1 VTAVES
7 PLTPAQPVRG
17 TRKRLDHIDAM
28 RPVKQAGVVSTHTLL
43 VFAPVAAGL
52 AAGASLQLLHVTREA
67 FLFVSACMLAYSV
80 RDLRGINHA
89 TFWRRRFAL
98 VAVPYLCWTVI
109 YFVVGL
115 PGAHATPRADVVH
128 LLYLFGTGYYQLY
141 YLLVLLEF
149 YALFPL
155 LLILLRK
162 TTGHHGL
169 VLLASGLAQLVLVST
184 MHWGLVPAWM
194 QGYWATREVTS
205 YQFYL
210 VAGMVVAMHLDEFH
224 EWLCSHVALIVSGT
238 LAAAV
243 AAEVWYYLAADH
255 VASWLG
261 SSADP
266 FQPIVIPFNIGA
278 IACIYLIGVALVHR
292 RRSKRTRTVVQSGSD
307 NSYGIYLAQLLFI
320 TALGWLGWGHLNGYL
335 PWPLVSV
342 ITVVIVFLACIALTE
357 LLARTPLSKP
367 LTGRTQVPWRR
378 SSAAT
383 VSEPA
388 ARPADAGRSS
398 ERDQDPSAP
407 AEESATAS
415 AMAPAIV
422 R

>member
-1 VTAVES
+1 
-7 PLTPAQPVRG
+7 
-17 TRKRLDHIDAM
+17 M

-43 VFAPVAAGL
+43 FFAPVAAGL
-52 AAGASLQLLHVTREA
+52 AVGASLQLLHVTREA
-67 FLFVSACMLAYSV
+67 FLFVSACMLTYSV
-80 RDLRGINHA
+80 RDLPGHRPPHVLAPPLRPG
-89 TFWRRRFAL
+89 RR
-98 VAVPYLCWTVI
+98 AVPVLDRHLLLRRPSGSST
-109 YFVVGL
+109 G
-115 PGAHATPRADVVH
+115 TPRADTVH

-155 LLILLRK
+155 LPDPGAAGRPA
-162 TTGHHGL
+162 TT
-169 VLLASGLAQLVLVST
+169 ASCCWPAALAQVVLVST

-224 EWLCSHVALIVSGT
+224 DWLCSHVLDSSSRARV
-238 LAAAV
+238 AAAV

-255 VASWLG
+255 VVSWLG

-278 IACIYLIGVALVHR
+278 IACIYLIGVALV
-292 RRSKRTRTVVQSGSD
+292 RSTPLDSGPGPWCSRARTTPTA
-307 NSYGIYLAQLLFI
+307 IYLAQLLFI
-320 TALGWLGWGHLNGYL
+320 TILSWLGWRHLNDVL

-342 ITVVIVFLACIALTE
+342 ITVVIVFVACIGLDRAAGPDAAGQAPDRPDPGAVARASQPATAATE
-357 LLARTPLSKP
+357 PPAA
-367 LTGRTQVPWRR
+367 GRG
-378 SSAAT
+378 SAA
-383 VSEPA
+383 P
-388 ARPADAGRSS
+388 DASGA
-398 ERDQDPSAP
+398 PSAL
-407 AEESATAS
+407 AEEPATAS
-415 AMAPAIV
+415 AMAAAIA